1 MFSPGFIFRQY
12 SIGVPRSAFRGTAY
26 IIDDH
31 RVMYK
36 FHMICLYHAIMNDR
50 RAALD
55 KRAYLLIL
63 QAFTEF
69 VNMYPHKDAVRYP
82 FLSLFLFPAVTVPVH
97 PLSTP
102 LPVIPYRR
110 S

>member
-1 MFSPGFIFRQY
+1 
-12 SIGVPRSAFRGTAY
+12 
-26 IIDDH
+26 
-31 RVMYK
+31 MYK

-63 QAFTEF
+63 QGFSGF
-69 VNMYPHKDAVRYP
+69 VNTYLHKDAIRYP
-82 FLSLFLFPAVTVPVH
+82 VIRLFLFPVVTVPVH